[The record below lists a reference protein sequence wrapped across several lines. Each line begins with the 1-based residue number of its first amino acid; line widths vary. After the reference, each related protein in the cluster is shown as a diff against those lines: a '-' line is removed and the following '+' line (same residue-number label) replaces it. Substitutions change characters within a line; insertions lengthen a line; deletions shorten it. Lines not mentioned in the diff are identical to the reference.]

1 MIYQLSNLNVF
12 QSIREKC
19 KKKYGNKV
27 KLVLVTDI
35 NKCYFDDDYWS
46 RNFEDSL
53 FLFKQYHCVFQ
64 KQFIIAGITFVDS
77 NGVIK
82 YIIPQLGDSPL
93 IEEEIMYYI
102 DLLVNTNNIITLF
115 PENLMFQYKKEL
127 LDIINMFNRQVKTY
141 EFQLVNYYYAK
152 EDLYYFL
159 IEITA
164 DNFQGKQDFIN
175 NIPLIKN
182 YLQKYIDLG
191 IIVRALIMYKPP
203 ITLILNKQCYRCK
216 CSIDTTKEYSYV
228 CVKCKNKQY
237 CNKCIHFFDSFKKFG
252 SQLTILKEIEEYNTY
267 LNNGII
273 DDLPCEHHHLL
284 MIFSPL
290 EEKEKADIITLNIEI
305 PTYVEYTPSNRDSNK
320 CWYCEFYFP
329 DEYIR
334 DSVQKY
340 TDYRCFPYPD

>member
-1 MIYQLSNLNVF
+1 MNYELLINENRILDSHVNKIILGDKGTTYALFDTLPETITFFSASGHRELLIKRERNQFLIFYSVKRMIYQLSNLNVF

-64 KQFIIAGITFVDS
+64 KQCIIPGITFVDS

-164 DNFQGKQDFIN
+164 DGFQGKQDFIN

-191 IIVRALIMYKPP
+191 IIMRALFMYKPP
-203 ITLILNKQCYRCK
+203 ITLILKQAM
-216 CSIDTTKEYSYV
+216 
-228 CVKCKNKQY
+228 Q
-237 CNKCIHFFDSFKKFG
+237 
-252 SQLTILKEIEEYNTY
+252 
-267 LNNGII
+267 
-273 DDLPCEHHHLL
+273 
-284 MIFSPL
+284 
-290 EEKEKADIITLNIEI
+290 
-305 PTYVEYTPSNRDSNK
+305 
-320 CWYCEFYFP
+320 
-329 DEYIR
+329 
-334 DSVQKY
+334 
-340 TDYRCFPYPD
+340 